1 MELNAGVVDKLIGD
15 WKDKS
20 GATGP
25 GIKAKWL
32 STLEADID
40 LTPGDD
46 SPAKPGLD
54 VDANIAPTANESAP
68 PTLGLLQ
75 SGVANEVIVKSSLA
89 SSISPINNVSI
100 APPTVD
106 KGVKGINAKSADTLV
121 GMRQTSSLDERQ
133 SVGKSNRLV
142 TTRST
147 EYVSQLLGELYPAT
161 NIHIT
166 KNGDKLVVWIR
177 DYKQQHKQALLDLS
191 KVIVETLGCD
201 EDQLSFMFNGK
212 PLHEDKDSLSAVS
225 ARNTFNQE

>member
-1 MELNAGVVDKLIGD
+1 MELNAGIVEKLLSD

-20 GATGP
+20 SGNGAD
-25 GIKAKWL
+25 IKAKWL

-40 LTPGDD
+40 LTPDD
-46 SPAKPGLD
+46 GSHAKTAMKGE
-54 VDANIAPTANESAP
+54 ANIAPMSNESVP
-68 PTLGLLQ
+68 P
-75 SGVANEVIVKSSLA
+75 
-89 SSISPINNVSI
+89 SISQLHSGLAKEAI
-100 APPTVD
+100 APASWATSTSIISHAPVMQLPVD
-106 KGVKGINAKSADTLV
+106 RGDTGIRAKTAEIVT
-121 GMRQTSSLDERQ
+121 GMRQLPNLDERQ
-133 SVGKSNRLV
+133 SAGRENRLV
-142 TTRST
+142 MARAK

-166 KNGDKLVVWIR
+166 KNGEKLVVWIR

-212 PLHEDKDSLSAVS
+212 PLHEDKDSLSAVT